1 MKKKGRRS
9 RKGQD
14 EERKKE
20 NVISHAI
27 KIFSYKKPF
36 FLFRIFRFDR
46 HSLLNFGIFVFPFLV
61 LTLFLFVF
69 PFVIFVLS

>member
-1 MKKKGRRS
+1 MKKK
-9 RKGQD
+9 
-14 EERKKE
+14 KKE
-20 NVISHAI
+20 KTSSATQS
-27 KIFSYKKPF
+27 KFSLTKSPFSSFGFFGLIF
-36 FLFRIFRFDR
+36 